1 MRRWYFVL
9 RRGRVGDCQVL
20 SALNIMTILFIDDL
34 IKNQPASKG
43 RFFVA
48 RIILKVLVSIMLYN
62 HSKFIAFVIAVL
74 FLSGCVHTS
83 QPTAEQVK
91 NRNLIENAKQVC
103 GEATIEM
110 TDSQREKIYNC
121 IDQNAGF
128 SDEKKKE
135 EGSGNDVLTVLS
147 SRCVH
152 EHGYVHY
159 IGEVK
164 NKSKQKLSNIIAH
177 VTFRTSTGEVVKTGE
192 ALLDFNPLMPS
203 QTSPFTVLATDNP
216 MIKRCELSFKVL

>member
-1 MRRWYFVL
+1 
-9 RRGRVGDCQVL
+9 
-20 SALNIMTILFIDDL
+20 
-34 IKNQPASKG
+34 
-43 RFFVA
+43 
-48 RIILKVLVSIMLYN
+48 MLYN
-62 HSKFIAFVIAVL
+62 HSKFITCVVTVL

-110 TDSQREKIYNC
+110 SDTQREKIYNC
-121 IDQNAGF
+121 INQNAGF
-128 SDEKKKE
+128 LDEKKNAE
-135 EGSGNDVLTVLS
+135 SSDNDVLTVLS
-147 SRCVH
+147 SRCVQ

-164 NKSKQKLSNIIAH
+164 NRSKQKLSNIIAH

-216 MIKRCELSFKVL
+216 MIKRCELNFKVL